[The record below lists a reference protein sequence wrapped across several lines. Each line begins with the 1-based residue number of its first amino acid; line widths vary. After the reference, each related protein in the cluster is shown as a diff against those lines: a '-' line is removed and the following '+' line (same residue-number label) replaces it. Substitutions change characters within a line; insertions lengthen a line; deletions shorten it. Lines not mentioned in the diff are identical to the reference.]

1 MGMKKILNGSL
12 LLAVLSAGLFRV
24 QPAAF
29 AQPAAFEQASEQW
42 AQRGDPAMLKQAI
55 AIYEKAYQPEPSQAL
70 AERLSYAYYFQADA
84 FEEGEQKSK
93 DYYTGYEW
101 GIKALMFDPGFKQ
114 RYAVDKQGIGDAV
127 NGVGKEF
134 SGAIFWTATC
144 YGKWGKMRNILKQL
158 GPAKQARKM
167 ITYLYSIDK
176 DYYYGGPA
184 RWLGAYYAIAPGIA
198 GGDIKKSRQYYDEAL
213 AASPQ
218 YFATKVLMA
227 ENYYPKIKD
236 RAGWDKALDEVING
250 DANALPEIAIEQ
262 KTEQDKAM
270 KLKILKMED

>member
-1 MGMKKILNGSL
+1 MKKILNASVFL
-12 LLAVLSAGLFRV
+12 IVLSTGLFWV
-24 QPAAF
+24 QPTTL
-29 AQPAAFEQASEQW
+29 AQPAAFEQAREQW

-55 AIYEKAYQPEPSQAL
+55 AIYEKAYQPEPSQTL
-70 AERLSYAYYFQADA
+70 AERLSYAYYFLADA

-101 GIKALMFDPGFKQ
+101 GIKALTFDPGFKQ
-114 RYAVDKQGIGDAV
+114 RYAVDQQGIGDAV
-127 NGVGKEF
+127 SGLSKEF

-167 ITYLYSIDK
+167 ITYLYGIDRN
-176 DYYYGGPA
+176 YYYGGPA
-184 RWLGAYYAIAPGIA
+184 RWLGAFHAIAPGIA
-198 GGDIKKSRQYYDEAL
+198 GGDMKKSKLYYDEAL
-213 AASPQ
+213 AAAPQ
-218 YFATKVLMA
+218 YFATRVLMA
-227 ENYYPKIKD
+227 ENYYPKVKD
-236 RAGWDKALDEVING
+236 RAGRDKALDEVING

-270 KLKILKMED
+270 KLKTLKMED